1 MNFPRGIGTQVR
13 KGSHFLLLTS
23 YESKNALD
31 SEMGVDP
38 AGNIVPGPAIS
49 SIALYIPP
57 NALKTQHSANY
68 EGMEG
73 GALRAGATSGAEN
86 VLNNFDTNWWG
97 GSEGGGDGVWASGGR
112 VIQGMLGGATKMAA
126 GGFDKATGALSAGMG
141 LAVNNHLAL
150 VYKGPTQFR
159 THDFSFSFFIK
170 NKPDADE
177 VQKIIKDLENGMLP
191 RMLGTRASDS
201 RKLSAPF
208 FKSPRHWT
216 LKFCRG
222 GDVSSENKYLF
233 KIGKSVIK
241 DLVINHDQTSMV
253 SLSEDGAPIQTTVN
267 VTFQEIDLRI
277 SEDEVSEQMTENMR
291 IMEQNANAAL
301 ISESE
306 MDND

>member
-1 MNFPRGIGTQVR
+1 MTVSLQRPHMNFPRGIGTQVR

-97 GSEGGGDGVWASGGR
+97 GSEGGGEGVWASGGR

-126 GGFDKATGALSAGMG
+126 GGLDKAPGALSAGM
-141 LAVNNHLAL
+141 VLAL
-150 VYKGPTQFR
+150 IGL
-159 THDFSFSFFIK
+159 I
-170 NKPDADE
+170 
-177 VQKIIKDLENGMLP
+177 
-191 RMLGTRASDS
+191 
-201 RKLSAPF
+201 
-208 FKSPRHWT
+208 T
-216 LKFCRG
+216 L
-222 GDVSSENKYLF
+222 
-233 KIGKSVIK
+233 I
-241 DLVINHDQTSMV
+241 
-253 SLSEDGAPIQTTVN
+253 VN
-267 VTFQEIDLRI
+267 YF
-277 SEDEVSEQMTENMR
+277 TEY
-291 IMEQNANAAL
+291 
-301 ISESE
+301 
-306 MDND
+306 